1 MLLQALNTFQKLPA
15 HLRALLGDN
24 PQSYCPFTLRVT
36 KDGCQGSS
44 LMFVTEFRD
53 GDAWGYLLYDTKA
66 SEPTLSGLIKAAEHV
81 GRVRKELTT
90 DEQREV
96 LDHYEEGHSLGTV
109 GFGKY
114 RGMKVED
121 LMRTDPRYV
130 VWANENISSFNDQ
143 IVNRLSTLTGYAG

>member
-1 MLLQALNTFQKLPA
+1 MLLQALNTFQKLPV
-15 HLRALLGDN
+15 HLRALLGDA
-24 PQSYCPFTLRVT
+24 PQSRCPFTLRVT
-36 KDGCQGSS
+36 RDGCAGSA
-44 LMFVTEFRD
+44 LMLVTEFRD
-53 GDAWGYLLYDTKA
+53 GVAWGYPLYDVTA
-66 SEPTLSGLIKAAEHV
+66 STPTLSGLIKAAEHV

-96 LDHYEEGHSLGTV
+96 LNDYEDRHSLGTV

-130 VWANENISSFNDQ
+130 VWANENISSFSDQ
-143 IVNRLSTLTGYAG
+143 IVDRLSSIR